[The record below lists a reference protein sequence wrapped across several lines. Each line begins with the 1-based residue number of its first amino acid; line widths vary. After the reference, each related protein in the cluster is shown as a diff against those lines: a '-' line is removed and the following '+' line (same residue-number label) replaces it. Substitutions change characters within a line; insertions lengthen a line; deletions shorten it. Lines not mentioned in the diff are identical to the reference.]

1 MSMLTPLP
9 ATELALRDTLI
20 HRAKGPAFETLC
32 RMYHLPRP
40 GAIDEEFWREALRAV
55 LYGHRGT
62 RGNLHAFLEAA
73 LEQFNTTYHCTV
85 SPANPQRITWTS
97 GGSDGGFT
105 AVQVNRLFR
114 VTYSRGSFVYKSV
127 SPDFNAGPAV
137 LGYLELCPFS
147 TGYWSRPNFL
157 DVEDVLVELLPFVW
171 SDTGAVFYLWADMED
186 IVPPTYMQH
195 TMRWQANAILAF
207 PLVPVY
213 PFGSDAK
220 QMAEWTDV
228 ASALADPAPTGYTVT
243 ADTAGTWRNLIVN
256 ADNDGTPARG
266 DSYVVTLQK
275 KVVGV
280 WTNTT
285 LTCTLGAALKTAS
298 DAVNTVVLV
307 EGDEVV
313 LKVVPGAAVTAPL
326 VFPKMGIY
334 IDRPGG
340 QPSGGELLENAWTD
354 GDQAIGPWPLYLGES
369 LDMELMNVL
378 WSLLAA
384 GVILDQKV
392 AAFDVPNGLF

>member
-1 MSMLTPLP
+1 
-9 ATELALRDTLI
+9 
-20 HRAKGPAFETLC
+20 
-32 RMYHLPRP
+32 
-40 GAIDEEFWREALRAV
+40 
-55 LYGHRGT
+55 
-62 RGNLHAFLEAA
+62 
-73 LEQFNTTYHCTV
+73 
-85 SPANPQRITWTS
+85 
-97 GGSDGGFT
+97 
-105 AVQVNRLFR
+105 
-114 VTYSRGSFVYKSV
+114 
-127 SPDFNAGPAV
+127 
-137 LGYLELCPFS
+137 
-147 TGYWSRPNFL
+147 
-157 DVEDVLVELLPFVW
+157 
-171 SDTGAVFYLWADMED
+171 MED
-186 IVPPTYMQH
+186 IAPPTYMQH
-195 TMRWQANAILAF
+195 AVRWQATQILGLPAVPSYPYGSDSQQLAAWTDF
-207 PLVPVY
+207 SAAPLV
-213 PFGSDAK
+213 
-220 QMAEWTDV
+220 
-228 ASALADPAPTGYTVT
+228 DPSSSGYTVT

-298 DAVNTVVLV
+298 DIVNTVVLV

-354 GDQAIGPWPLYLGES
+354 GDQAVGPWPLYLGES

-392 AAFDVPNGLF
+392 AVFDVPNGLF